1 MKPIYVVP
9 VCLIFVTIG
18 CLTDIAG
25 LVSLGL
31 LMVSCWLFI
40 AGGAVYLIWALC
52 NRFRLLNRKPSRIL
66 ILAPLLLATFGAS
79 GLIGIMLSTRPSLK
93 ESIAGTMDEEL
104 KYMFEMDQSDR
115 FSGRFFLLPGRDKA
129 RLTRTREIVNLAS
142 GSLSAE
148 AKYHAAMI
156 FQHGES
162 SSDFESAYFL
172 ASSASATGFA
182 KADKLSEAAYDRWQL
197 SIGKPQKFG
206 TQSKISIGITGIKSE
221 PPESTRD

>member
-1 MKPIYVVP
+1 MKTIYVVP
-9 VCLIFVTIG
+9 VCLIFIVIG
-18 CLTDIAG
+18 YLTDIAG

-31 LMVSCWLFI
+31 LLVSCWLLI
-40 AGGAVYLIWALC
+40 AGGAVYLLWALS
-52 NRFRLLNRKPSRIL
+52 NRFRLLNRKPSKHL
-66 ILAPLLLATFGAS
+66 IIAPLLLTLFGAS
-79 GLIGIMLSTRPSLK
+79 GLLGILLSTRPALNDST
-93 ESIAGTMDEEL
+93 SGTIDNEL

-115 FSGRFFLLPGRDKA
+115 VSGRFILLPGRDTA
-129 RLTRTREIVNLAS
+129 RLARTREIVSVAS

-162 SSDFESAYFL
+162 PSDFESAFFL
-172 ASSASATGFA
+172 ARSASETGFA
-182 KADKLSEAAYDRWQL
+182 KADKLSEAAFDRWQL

-221 PPESTRD
+221 PPESTDD